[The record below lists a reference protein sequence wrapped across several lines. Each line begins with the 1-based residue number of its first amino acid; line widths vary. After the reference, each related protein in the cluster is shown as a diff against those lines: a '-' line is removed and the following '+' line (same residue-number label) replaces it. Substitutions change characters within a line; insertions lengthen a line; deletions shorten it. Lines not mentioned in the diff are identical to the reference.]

1 MANLEG
7 GGHAEDL
14 EHLHQGG
21 STPSLLKPGKNLV
34 KRRSMFIGRNQ
45 KMS

>member
-7 GGHAEDL
+7 DGHAEDL
-14 EHLHQGG
+14 VHLHPRG

-34 KRRSMFIGRNQ
+34 KRRSMFIGRDQ